1 LWWVVVMVMLVVVG
15 GGWGVGGG
23 RRLTLVGE
31 EEWRRISAGDLLVS
45 ELLGSVSVVTR
56 AWPGSERGSS
66 ACVSK

>member
-1 LWWVVVMVMLVVVG
+1 
-15 GGWGVGGG
+15 VGGG